1 MRMSSTPSPQVIN
14 GPSLRRKEIVEVYG
28 LCYFHV
34 QKKIIDR
41 LLYKIQMLQTCARK
55 GYFYLSD
62 EKGRGLYSHP
72 VVERLLMV
80 MITDLQLHV
89 LVLSK

>member
-1 MRMSSTPSPQVIN
+1 MRMSCTPSPQVIN
-14 GPSLRRKEIVEVYG
+14 DPSLRRKEIVGEVYG

-34 QKKIIDR
+34 QQR
-41 LLYKIQMLQTCARK
+41 LLAGYCTKYKSCKLLQEK
-55 GYFYLSD
+55 GIFASD
-62 EKGRGLYSHP
+62 EKGRGQYSHP
-72 VVERLLMV
+72 VVARLLMV